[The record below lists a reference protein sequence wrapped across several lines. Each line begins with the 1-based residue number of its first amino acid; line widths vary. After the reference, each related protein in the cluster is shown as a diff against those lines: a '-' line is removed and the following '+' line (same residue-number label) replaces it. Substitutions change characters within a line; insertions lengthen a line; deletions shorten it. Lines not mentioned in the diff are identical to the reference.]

1 MLCKIKLT
9 DVLKCYLHG
18 EIKKDCCIDIGKC
31 CENFLAVWENS
42 FLFWML
48 LTYNFVACDC
58 FQAVNDSV
66 ARKSARTATRGT
78 GMAVDFVNAEVNITS
93 QY

>member
-1 MLCKIKLT
+1 
-9 DVLKCYLHG
+9 
-18 EIKKDCCIDIGKC
+18 
-31 CENFLAVWENS
+31 
-42 FLFWML
+42 ML

-78 GMAVDFVNAEVNITS
+78 GMAVDFVNAEVKVTCLCFIP
-93 QY
+93 